1 MTDPATIE
9 KIARRHCEL
18 MGLDPD
24 TFVMWWRGVAYPS
37 QPKLW
42 EVISINVR
50 EALAMSTAIK
60 EVMKD
65 E

>member
-9 KIARRHCEL
+9 AVARRYCEL
-18 MGLDPD
+18 INEDPD
-24 TFVMWWRGVAYPS
+24 MRVIWWRGMSYPS

-42 EVISINVR
+42 EVVSINVR
-50 EALAMSTAIK
+50 EALAMSTAIR